1 MDTFAN
7 EAEFWHTVNQ
17 WVRDG
22 SNIYAVSDGPTWVS
36 VYLVGKDGCHEVLQY
51 IYQDEEE

>member
-22 SNIYAVSDGPTWVS
+22 SNIYAVSDGPTWVA
-36 VYLVGKDGCHEVLQY
+36 VYLVGKDGCHEVLKY
-51 IYQDEEE
+51 IYPDEEE